1 MMINDHPT
9 IAVLDVSEAVASRE
23 SFAFTV
29 LHKRESI
36 IAGINCRIS
45 IHADQVIAERN
56 LQTGKSLE
64 GTHKIVP

>member
-1 MMINDHPT
+1 MINDHPT
-9 IAVLDVSEAVASRE
+9 VAVLDVGEAVARRE
-23 SFAFTV
+23 GFAFTV

-56 LQTGKSLE
+56 LQTGKNLE
-64 GTHKIVP
+64 GPTK